1 MPAMRCRFPV
11 LATALALM
19 SCNEASGNEVTRL
32 RPAPVTPSADAPKVV
47 EEAGPHPADIREDPE
62 QIAETLQRNKNK
74 ARPDDAGD
82 YVPKEYGAGMSRW
95 KDTGVYVDG
104 QPRGF
109 LTFGELPIGCKPTW
123 DRIKTSAEKSKPS
136 EPGWKWGRERHYRF
150 TDYLRA
156 IGINPGTVHELHVY
170 GPKLTETLIATG
182 RDLVSPAANQF
193 WFQFGGIT
201 EGKALPHAPSG
212 FGHGRIGDKITGIM
226 VYIKKQPP
234 TLTDEGLFLDG
245 VEQLGVPYYGEPVRG
260 GVRVY
265 LDDKLATVIK
275 RQDLDPKQAPTRGAD
290 GQPRWGLADFLTRH
304 GVDISHVAELWTIQ
318 GDTRGA
324 KFSHGELAGLTFQAS
339 SQSRGG
345 ILLGDKE
352 VVANAIA
359 LHSRPVK
366 PSDMPVP
373 LQDDE

>member
-1 MPAMRCRFPV
+1 MAAMRPRLPV

-19 SCNEASGNEVTRL
+19 SCNEASGSEVTRL
-32 RPAPVTPSADAPKVV
+32 RPAPVAPSADAPKVV

-62 QIAETLQRNKNK
+62 QIAETLKRNKNK

-82 YVPKEYGAGMSRW
+82 YVPKEYGSGMSRW

-109 LTFGELPIGCKPTW
+109 LTFGELPLGCKPTW
-123 DRIKTSAEKSKPS
+123 DRVKTSAEKHNAS

-150 TDYLRA
+150 VDYLRA
-156 IGINPGTVHELHVY
+156 IGINPGAVNELHVY

-193 WFQFGGIT
+193 WFTFGGIT
-201 EGKALPHAPSG
+201 EGKPLPHAPER

-226 VYIKKQPP
+226 IYLKKKPP

-245 VEQLGVPYYGEPVRG
+245 VAQLGVPYYGEPVRG

-265 LDDKLATVIK
+265 LDDKLATIIK
-275 RQDLDPKQAPTRGAD
+275 RQDLDPKQATIGAD
-290 GQPRWGLADFLTRH
+290 GQPRWLLTDFLTRH
-304 GVDISHVAELWTIQ
+304 GVDLSHVAELWSIQ

-324 KFSHGELAGLTFQAS
+324 KFSRGELAALTFQAS

-352 VVANAIA
+352 VVTNAIA
-359 LHSRPVK
+359 LHSHALK
-366 PSDMPVP
+366 PSEMPVL